1 MVSKIKEKSIAN
13 NAITTSKLS
22 TEVAAV
28 TGIKVSSIAYLNDDT
43 AANTIGGDVITV
55 TGAGFTPN
63 TTVYVD
69 RTQAGVVTYVSNTQ
83 ITFSSP
89 AKTAGSY
96 ILYLYNADGGSAAYI
111 PGINYSGVPAW
122 STASGSIGTTYEF
135 TSFTGNVTTLSASS
149 DSTVYYLLNSGS
161 LPTGASLN
169 ANTGVITGNTGVV
182 SSQTTYNFVIEAK
195 DQENQGTLRNFSITI
210 NPDVVTWSSPADGTT
225 VTAYEY
231 GSISQA
237 LNATSATGRP
247 VAYTANT
254 LPTGVNISGNTITG
268 TPTVVGTNNSLIT
281 ATSNTT
287 NRSATR
293 NINFQINPDVV
304 TWSSPADGTLYNITV
319 GGSVTQA
326 LSASSAAGKSIT
338 YSANTLPAGLSISGS
353 NITGTPNTVA
363 NTTSLITAT
372 SATTNRTATR
382 TLLWYAKSVA
392 GQPTIGT
399 ATQTG
404 ITTATVS
411 FTAPASNGNSPI
423 TSYTAVSSP
432 GGITGTLSQA
442 GSGTITVNGLTGGTP
457 YTFTVYATNA
467 AGNSPSSV
475 ASNQITTQ
483 NANPPSVEYLVV
495 AGGGG
500 GGSKRGGGGGAG
512 GYRNSTLSVSAS
524 TAYNITVGG
533 GGAGSLGNG
542 GGSGITRYKGS
553 SGSDSTFASITSV
566 GGGGAG
572 GGDQTPS
579 TNQTGIPGG
588 SGGGGSS
595 TDGTL
600 GPGGSGTAG
609 QGNKG
614 GDGTTTSQPWGGA
627 GGGGAGGA
635 GGNVASNGNNG
646 ATGGSSASSSITGT
660 STAYAGGG
668 GGGSF
673 QVAYSGGAGGGGGA
687 GQGGGTGNGSPA
699 SPANLGSGGGGAGD
713 NQDYTGGSGSSGVV
727 IIAYSNAYAALTSIS
742 GGLSYDQPSRSGFR
756 VYRFTGGTGNIS
768 W

>member
-13 NAITTSKLS
+13 NAITPAKLS
-22 TEVAAV
+22 TEAGAV
-28 TGIKVSSIAYLNDDT
+28 TGVKVSSIAYLNDDT
-43 AANTIGGDVITV
+43 AANTIGGDLITV

-149 DSTVYYLLNSGS
+149 DSTVYYLLSSGS

-210 NPDVVTWSSPADGTT
+210 NPDTVTWA
-225 VTAYEY
+225 
-231 GSISQA
+231 
-237 LNATSATGRP
+237 
-247 VAYTANT
+247 
-254 LPTGVNISGNTITG
+254 
-268 TPTVVGTNNSLIT
+268 
-281 ATSNTT
+281 
-287 NRSATR
+287 
-293 NINFQINPDVV
+293 
-304 TWSSPADGTLYNITV
+304 SPADGTLYNITV
-319 GGSVTQA
+319 GGSVTQG
-326 LSASSAAGKSIT
+326 LSATSAATRGIT
-338 YSANTLPAGLSISGS
+338 YTANTLPAGLSISGS

-404 ITTATVS
+404 TTSATVS

-442 GSGTITVNGLTGGTP
+442 GSGTITVNGLTPATS

-495 AGGGG
+495 AGGAGG
-500 GGSKRGGGGGAG
+500 GKAVGGGGGG
-512 GYRNSTLSVSAS
+512 GGFLSSTLSVSAS
-524 TAYNITVGG
+524 TAYTVTVGGGGPGGTIRTSTSPQQGSSSVFSSISTVGGGGGGCNNGAVVASSSGGSGGGGCGESGVDGGAGASGTGGQGNTGGRGSTNAGGGG
-533 GGAGSLGNG
+533 GGAGSTGGAAPSGGSTGGNG
-542 GGSGITRYKGS
+542 G
-553 SGSDSTFASITSV
+553 SGS
-566 GGGGAG
+566 
-572 GGDQTPS
+572 
-579 TNQTGIPGG
+579 
-588 SGGGGSS
+588 
-595 TDGTL
+595 
-600 GPGGSGTAG
+600 
-609 QGNKG
+609 
-614 GDGTTTSQPWGGA
+614 
-627 GGGGAGGA
+627 
-635 GGNVASNGNNG
+635 
-646 ATGGSSASSSITGT
+646 SSSITGT
-660 STAYAGGG
+660 STTYAGGG
-668 GGGSF
+668 GGGS
-673 QVAYSGGAGGGGGA
+673 VGGTVGTGAAGGGTNNGTNNDNTA
-687 GQGGGTGNGSPA
+687 GS
-699 SPANLGSGGGGAGD
+699 ANPNTGSGGGG
-713 NQDYTGGSGSSGVV
+713 GGFSGNGGNGGNGGSGVV
-727 IIAYSNAYAALTSIS
+727 IIAYPNTYSALTSIS
-742 GGLSYDQPSRSGFR
+742 GGLTYDQPTRSGYR
-756 VYRFTGGTGNIS
+756 VYRFTGGTGPIQ

>member
-13 NAITTSKLS
+13 NAISSSKLS
-22 TEVAAV
+22 SDV
-28 TGIKVSSIAYLNDDT
+28 TAPLKITSIAYLNDDT
-43 AANTIGGDVITV
+43 AANVIGGDLITV
-55 TGAGFTPN
+55 NGTGFTSN
-63 TTVYVD
+63 TVVYVD
-69 RTQAGVVTYVSNTQ
+69 RTQASPVTFVSNTQ

-96 ILYLYNADGGSAAYI
+96 VVYLYNTNDGGSAAYI

-135 TSFTGNVTTLSASS
+135 TSFSGNVTTLSATS
-149 DSTVYYLLNSGS
+149 DTSVYYLLNSGS

-169 ANTGVITGNTGVV
+169 ANTGVITGNTGVIN
-182 SSQTTYNFVIEAK
+182 SQTTYNFVIEAK

-237 LNATSATGRP
+237 LSSSSAATRP
-247 VAYTANT
+247 ITYTANT

-287 NRSATR
+287 NRTATR

-319 GGSVTQA
+319 GGSVNQA

-338 YSANTLPAGLSISGS
+338 YTANTLPAGLSISGS
-353 NITGTPNTVA
+353 NVTGTPSAVA

-372 SATTNRTATR
+372 SATTNRSATR
-382 TLLWYAKSVA
+382 TLLWYAKSVP

-404 ITTATVS
+404 TTSATVT

-442 GSGTITVNGLTGGTP
+442 GSGTITVNGLTPATP

-467 AGNSPSSV
+467 AGNSTSST

-483 NANPPSVEYLVV
+483 NANPPSVEYLVLGGGASAGMGF

-500 GGSKRGGGGGAG
+500 GGGVL
-512 GYRNSTLSVSAS
+512 NSTLSVSAS
-524 TAYNITVGG
+524 TAYTVTVGA
-533 GGAGSLGNG
+533 GAPQQGTGNG
-542 GGSGITRYKGS
+542 TSGATKTA
-553 SGSDSTFASITSV
+553 SDSTFASITAQGGGNGNNDWGGSGANGGSGGGGKRAGGIGGKGIYPGSSYISATRQGYDGGNGSSDDNTAG

-572 GGDQTPS
+572 GGGS
-579 TNQTGIPGG
+579 VG
-588 SGGGGSS
+588 SGGI
-595 TDGTL
+595 
-600 GPGGSGTAG
+600 AF
-609 QGNKG
+609 N
-614 GDGTTTSQPWGGA
+614 
-627 GGGGAGGA
+627 
-635 GGNVASNGNNG
+635 
-646 ATGGSSASSSITGT
+646 SSITGV
-660 STAYAGGG
+660 SIGYGGG
-668 GGGSF
+668 GGGWIRTGTTTAGNGGGIGVQQGSNPG
-673 QVAYSGGAGGGGGA
+673 SGTPNLGGGGG
-687 GQGGGTGNGSPA
+687 GCWNDNNP
-699 SPANLGSGGGGAGD
+699 GSGG
-713 NQDYTGGSGSSGVV
+713 SGVV
-727 IIAYSNAYAALTSIS
+727 IIAYPSSYINLTSIS
-742 GGLSYDQPSRSGFR
+742 GGLTYTLDNGVTRSGYK
-756 VYRFTGGTGNIS
+756 VYKFTAGTGTIS

>member
-13 NAITTSKLS
+13 NAITPAKLS
-22 TEVAAV
+22 TEAGAV
-28 TGIKVSSIAYLNDDT
+28 TGVKVSSIAYLNDDT

-55 TGAGFTPN
+55 SGAGFTPN
-63 TTVYVD
+63 TVVYVD
-69 RTQAGVVTYVSNTQ
+69 RTQASVVTYVSNTQ

-96 ILYLYNADGGSAAYI
+96 ILYFYNADGGSAAYI

-135 TSFTGNVTTLSASS
+135 TSFSGNVTTLSATS
-149 DSTVYYLLNSGS
+149 DTSVYYLLNSGS

-210 NPDVVTWSSPADGTT
+210 NPDTVTWA
-225 VTAYEY
+225 
-231 GSISQA
+231 
-237 LNATSATGRP
+237 
-247 VAYTANT
+247 
-254 LPTGVNISGNTITG
+254 
-268 TPTVVGTNNSLIT
+268 
-281 ATSNTT
+281 
-287 NRSATR
+287 
-293 NINFQINPDVV
+293 
-304 TWSSPADGTLYNITV
+304 SPADGTLYNITV
-319 GGSVTQA
+319 GGSVTQS
-326 LSASSAAGKSIT
+326 LSATSAATRGIT
-338 YSANTLPAGLSISGS
+338 YTANTLPAGLSISGS
-353 NITGTPNTVA
+353 NVTGTPSAVA

-404 ITTATVS
+404 ITTATVT

-442 GSGTITVNGLTGGTP
+442 GSGTISISGLTGGTN

-467 AGNSPSSV
+467 AGNSTSST

-483 NANPPSVEYLVV
+483 AANPPTIEYMVV

-500 GGSKRGGGGGAG
+500 GCGGMAGTHEGGGGGAG
-512 GYRNSTLSVSAS
+512 GLLSGTTPISS
-524 TAYNITVGG
+524 GTPYTITVGG
-533 GGAGSLGNG
+533 GGAAGPPGTKPGIGGLGSSSVFSSFTSTRGGAGTGDSQTASPGGSGGGTWNTAGGSGTPGQGNAGGAGNG
-542 GGSGITRYKGS
+542 GSASG
-553 SGSDSTFASITSV
+553 

-572 GGDQTPS
+572 G
-579 TNQTGIPGG
+579 
-588 SGGGGSS
+588 
-595 TDGTL
+595 
-600 GPGGSGTAG
+600 SGTAG
-609 QGNKG
+609 G
-614 GDGTTTSQPWGGA
+614 GGPGSAGGPGGA
-627 GGGGAGGA
+627 GLAPGIAGPG
-635 GGNVASNGNNG
+635 
-646 ATGGSSASSSITGT
+646 IF
-660 STAYAGGG
+660 YAGGG
-668 GGGSF
+668 GGTTGGPSAGGSGGSG
-673 QVAYSGGAGGGGGA
+673 VGGNGVPGGAGTP
-687 GQGGGTGNGSPA
+687 GTIYT
-699 SPANLGSGGGGAGD
+699 GSGGGGGSSVG
-713 NQDYTGGSGSSGVV
+713 NQASGSGGSGVV
-727 IIAYSNAYAALTSIS
+727 ILAYPTAYGTITTINPGLTYDTPS
-742 GGLSYDQPSRSGFR
+742 GRPGFR
-756 VYRFTGGTGNIS
+756 VYRFTGGTGPIQ

>member
-13 NAITTSKLS
+13 NAITPAKLS
-22 TEVAAV
+22 TEAGAV
-28 TGIKVSSIAYLNDDT
+28 TGVKVSSIAYLNDDT
-43 AANTIGGDVITV
+43 AANTIGGDLITV

-63 TTVYVD
+63 TVVYVD
-69 RTQAGVVTYVSNTQ
+69 RTQASVVTYVSNTQ

-96 ILYLYNADGGSAAYI
+96 ILYFYNADGGSAAYI

-135 TSFTGNVTTLSASS
+135 TSFTGNVTTLSATS
-149 DSTVYYLLNSGS
+149 DTSVYYLLNSGS

-210 NPDVVTWSSPADGTT
+210 NPDTVTWSSPADGTT
-225 VTAYEY
+225 LTSYEY

-237 LNATSATGRP
+237 LSATSATGRGI
-247 VAYTANT
+247 VYTANT
-254 LPTGVNISGNTITG
+254 LPTGVSITGNTISG
-268 TPTVVGTNNSLIT
+268 TPSVVGTNNSLIT

-287 NRSATR
+287 NRTAIR

-304 TWSSPADGTLYNITV
+304 TWSSPANETLYNITV
-319 GGSVTQA
+319 GGSVTQG
-326 LSASSAAGKSIT
+326 LSATSAATRGIT
-338 YSANTLPAGLSISGS
+338 YTANTLPAGLSISGS
-353 NITGTPNTVA
+353 NVTGTPSAVA

-372 SATTNRTATR
+372 SATTNRSATR

-404 ITTATVS
+404 TTSATVT
-411 FTAPASNGNSPI
+411 FTAPGSNGNSPI

-442 GSGTITVNGLTGGTP
+442 GSGTITVNGLTPATS

-495 AGGGG
+495 AGGGKAG
-500 GGSKRGGGGGAG
+500 DGAWPQFETAGAGAG
-512 GYRNSTLSVSAS
+512 GLLAGSISVAGS
-524 TAYNITVGG
+524 TAYSITVGG
-533 GGAGSLGNG
+533 GGSGSTFYSINTTAGGISGTADRNNG
-542 GGSGITRYKGS
+542 GGK
-553 SGSDSTFASITSV
+553 D
-566 GGGGAG
+566 GG
-572 GGDQTPS
+572 
-579 TNQTGIPGG
+579 NGG
-588 SGGGGSS
+588 SGGGGTFGKNNDGNQTTVGGKGIYPGSS
-595 TDGTL
+595 YVSATRQGYDG
-600 GPGGSGTAG
+600 GNGAPGGS
-609 QGNKG
+609 
-614 GDGTTTSQPWGGA
+614 A
-627 GGGGAGGA
+627 GGGGAGGQGATATNQNGGA
-635 GGNVASNGNNG
+635 GGI
-646 ATGGSSASSSITGT
+646 GSQSSITGT
-660 STAYAGGG
+660 ATYYAGGG
-668 GGGSF
+668 GGSGQNS
-673 QVAYSGGAGGGGGA
+673 AASGGAGGGANGRMGA
-687 GQGGGTGNGSPA
+687 PGYNGTPNTGGGGGGQQLENGIG
-699 SPANLGSGGGGAGD
+699 GSGG
-713 NQDYTGGSGSSGVV
+713 SGVV
-727 IIAYSNAYAALTSIS
+727 VIAYSNAYAALTSIS
-742 GGLSYDQPSRSGFR
+742 GGLTYDQPTRSGFR
-756 VYRFTGGTGNIS
+756 VYRFTAGTGTIS

>member
-13 NAITTSKLS
+13 NAITPAKLS
-22 TEVAAV
+22 SEAGAV
-28 TGIKVSSIAYLNDDT
+28 TGVKVSSIAYLNDDT

-55 TGAGFTPN
+55 TGVGFTPN
-63 TTVYVD
+63 TVVYVD
-69 RTQAGVVTYVSNTQ
+69 RTQASVVTYVSNTR

-135 TSFTGNVTTLSASS
+135 TSFTGNVTTLSATS

-161 LPTGASLN
+161 LPTGAILN
-169 ANTGVITGNTGVV
+169 ANTGVITGNTDVV
-182 SSQTTYNFVIEAK
+182 NSQTTYNFVIEAK

-210 NPDVVTWSSPADGTT
+210 NPDVVTWSSPADGTLYNIT
-225 VTAYEY
+225 VGGAVN
-231 GSISQA
+231 QA
-237 LNATSATGRP
+237 LSATSAATRGIT
-247 VAYTANT
+247 YTANT
-254 LPTGVNISGNTITG
+254 LPTG
-268 TPTVVGTNNSLIT
+268 
-281 ATSNTT
+281 
-287 NRSATR
+287 
-293 NINFQINPDVV
+293 
-304 TWSSPADGTLYNITV
+304 
-319 GGSVTQA
+319 
-326 LSASSAAGKSIT
+326 
-338 YSANTLPAGLSISGS
+338 LSISGS
-353 NITGTPNTVA
+353 NVTGTPSAVA

-372 SATTNRTATR
+372 SATTNRSATR
-382 TLLWYAKSVA
+382 TLLWYAKSVP

-404 ITTATVS
+404 ITSATVT
-411 FTAPASNGNSPI
+411 FTAPGSNGNSPI

-500 GGSKRGGGGGAG
+500 GGGKRGGGGGAG
-512 GYRNSTLSVSAS
+512 GYRTSTLSVSAS
-524 TAYNITVGG
+524 TSYTVTVGG
-533 GGAGSLGNG
+533 GG
-542 GGSGITRYKGS
+542 GGSTGKGS
-553 SGSDSTFASITSV
+553 SGSDSTFATITSI

-572 GGDQTPS
+572 GSDQAPS
-579 TNQTGIPGG
+579 SNQTGISGG

-673 QVAYSGGAGGGGGA
+673 QVAYSGGAGGGAGA
-687 GQGGGTGNGSPA
+687 GQAGGTGNGSSA
-699 SPANLGSGGGGAGD
+699 SPANLGSGGGGGGD
-713 NQDYTGGSGSSGVV
+713 NPDYSGGSGSSGVV
-727 IIAYSNAYAALTSIS
+727 IIAYSNAYTALTSIS
-742 GGLSYDQPSRSGFR
+742 GGLTYDQPTRSGYR
-756 VYRFTGGTGNIS
+756 VYRFTAGTGPIR